1 MARIAIFGAT
11 GFVGTALSLK
21 LLDLGHEVVA
31 LSRHPER
38 WPLQHK
44 NLRTIRGDIMN
55 QHAVN
60 EVLESVECAYYL
72 VHGLDVEAE
81 DFEFQE
87 AKGATCF
94 ARAAKSAKLKKV
106 IYLGGL
112 GPEAELSAH
121 LRSRHLVGE
130 ILSLSSAACV
140 EFRASIVLGAQ
151 STSFEMIKALAH
163 RLPVRPYAPWLET
176 PCQPIALG
184 DLLSYLVAA
193 LESQVLGHTVI
204 EIGAPQVMPYGELL
218 ELAANIEELNRPKF
232 LLPQIEQRL
241 LLPLLDIVLPEFSQV
256 GKKLF
261 LSLTNPTVVT
271 DRKAEELFPD
281 IKPISVEAAMRQA
294 FQDSSTTYPAVWE
307 GDFWKELKDHTLLQT
322 RAGQDMLVAKLK
334 ELGQGYPQ
342 KLLGKKLWRRQK

>member
-94 ARAAKSAKLKKV
+94 ARAAKRAKLKKV

-163 RLPVRPYAPWLET
+163 R
-176 PCQPIALG
+176 
-184 DLLSYLVAA
+184 
-193 LESQVLGHTVI
+193 
-204 EIGAPQVMPYGELL
+204 
-218 ELAANIEELNRPKF
+218 
-232 LLPQIEQRL
+232 
-241 LLPLLDIVLPEFSQV
+241 
-256 GKKLF
+256 
-261 LSLTNPTVVT
+261 
-271 DRKAEELFPD
+271 
-281 IKPISVEAAMRQA
+281 
-294 FQDSSTTYPAVWE
+294 
-307 GDFWKELKDHTLLQT
+307 
-322 RAGQDMLVAKLK
+322 
-334 ELGQGYPQ
+334 
-342 KLLGKKLWRRQK
+342 